1 MVNPSM
7 SIAAGPYEKRV
18 CAVNHQATIETRDA
32 LFGLGFQPDEKV
44 LSDISPGQSFDFGN
58 FTLRASCCLSP
69 RFVEIVFFTGV
80 LSTARS
86 LAEVLF
92 EMPRKVNSLKQCA
105 AWIVWNLDQLS
116 DDGVFSPARYVS
128 WIEEGRENRT
138 LLPWIKRRGAYN
150 SRPACIVRRD
160 WLRLALKTLGEQVS
174 SLPDSAAV
182 LFSFD
187 GSMLFIRCEGKV
199 VALPGEGPPWAVR
212 FSVEAGHLR
221 RLPKRLMR
229 DCIDVSIW
237 ESRLTIASHSY
248 EGTIDG

>member
-1 MVNPSM
+1 M
-7 SIAAGPYEKRV
+7 
-18 CAVNHQATIETRDA
+18 NHQATIETRDA

-44 LSDISPGQSFDFGN
+44 LFDVSTGLSFDFGN
-58 FTLRASCCLSP
+58 LTLRASCCLSP
-69 RFVEIVFFTGV
+69 RFEEIVLFTSI
-80 LSTARS
+80 LSTPRS

-92 EMPRKVNSLKQCA
+92 EMPRKIDSLRQCA
-105 AWIVWNLDQLS
+105 AWIVWNLDQYA
-116 DDGVFSPARYVS
+116 DNRTFRPTRHVG
-128 WIEEGRENRT
+128 WITEGRENRT

-150 SRPACIVRRD
+150 SRPSCIVRRD

-187 GSMLFIRCEGKV
+187 GSVLFIRCESKV
-199 VALPGEGPPWAVR
+199 VALPGEGAPWAVR

-237 ESRLTIASHSY
+237 ESRLTIARHSY
-248 EGTIDG
+248 KGTIDGTNLGGPATQ